1 MKLSLIILAT
11 ALTIFPSHPASAM
24 QAVEPNPKPNPKE
37 LAETA
42 RAEYQLALEEVEKAK
57 ADHREARQ
65 LRDQFIKTAN
75 ESAEEQ
81 LLLEQ
86 IGRMENEIAENAL
99 ISEANILSLL
109 TARRVELIIDIAGLN
124 AKLEHVLKLDSDQ
137 RADRSEIGEKIVQAQ
152 QQQLVLAQ
160 EKLSRVNGLHSA
172 GNVPQAEVKEAELDV
187 AKAELALL
195 EKRKALEQPR
205 KAEAQVEIGLELA
218 EKKSQLKTV
227 QELLE
232 QAASIRKSVAELTEA
247 KTRWYQIRSAREYGT
262 METLKEVEKDLT
274 HRRLNELISQ
284 QRLQELETKEQ
295 ENEDQQK

>member
-1 MKLSLIILAT
+1 MKLSLIILAI
-11 ALTIFPSHPASAM
+11 ALTIFPFHPASAM
-24 QAVEPNPKPNPKE
+24 QAVEANPQSP
-37 LAETA
+37 AEKTA
-42 RAEYQLALEEVEKAK
+42 RRAEYQLALEKMEKAK

-172 GNVPQAEVKEAELDV
+172 GSAPLAEVKEAELDV
-187 AKAELALL
+187 AKAELVLL

-247 KTRWYQIRSAREYGT
+247 KTRWYQIRSAREHGT

-295 ENEDQQK
+295 ENEDQQN